1 MPKPPSKTK
10 IVAIV
15 LFVASAAGSG
25 IHAALLASKY
35 RQQQSGTKTVEY
47 DADSRDRSAS
57 RTRPAREREH
67 ATLVFPR
74 NARPGNG
81 AERPDHTG
89 AGSSAARKGGV
100 VWPSF
105 LDRIN
110 SGVIQMF

>member
-1 MPKPPSKTK
+1 MRKPPGKTK

-35 RQQQSGTKTVEY
+35 RQQQSGIKTVEY
-47 DADSRDRSAS
+47 DVDNRDRSAS

-67 ATLVFPR
+67 AALASSR

-81 AERPDHTG
+81 AGRPERAG
-89 AGSSAARKGGV
+89 ASSPAAREGGV

-105 LDRIN
+105 LDMIN